1 MKTRYLALAA
11 AFTAN
16 LIYGINYV
24 IAKGIMPDYLQPRS
38 IILVRVIVAA
48 LLFWILKPFT
58 KAEKIQKKHLLRIAV
73 AAFFGVAANQ
83 ILFFEGL
90 NLTSPI
96 NASIIMVGV
105 PIAVLIFSQLLIKED
120 ITKRKLLGIIL
131 GSVGATFLILTSGTI
146 SLEPGNFL
154 GNLLVMANATSYALF
169 LVLIKPVMRYYQAFT
184 VMRWVFL
191 FGALYVIP
199 VTLPPALAENWSV
212 IPVNIWLS
220 ISYVVVF
227 TTFLAYLL
235 NNYSLRH
242 INPATNSVMIYL
254 QPVFAS
260 MIAIYYQKDQL
271 TFQEVLAAM
280 VIFAGVYFVISKSG
294 KTVDKVHITQNQY
307 HTKKL

>member
-1 MKTRYLALAA
+1 MKTRYLALTA

-38 IILVRVIVAA
+38 IILIRVIVAA

-58 KAEKIQKKHLLRIAV
+58 KSEQIQKKHLLRIAI
-73 AAFFGVAANQ
+73 AAFFGVAVNQ

-90 NLTSPI
+90 NLTTPI

-105 PIAVLIFSQLLIKED
+105 PIAVLIFSQLLMKED

-131 GSVGATFLILTSGTI
+131 GSAGATFLILTSGTI
-146 SLEPGNFL
+146 NLEPGNFL
-154 GNLLVMANATSYALF
+154 GNLLVMANAISYALF
-169 LVLIKPVMRYYQAFT
+169 LVLIKPVMLHYQAFT
-184 VMRWVFL
+184 VMRWIFL

-199 VTLPPALAENWSV
+199 ITLPPALAENWNV

-260 MIAIYYQKDQL
+260 MIAIYYKKDQL